1 MLCYL
6 SKMIY
11 SLLLGHRV
19 ACASHTEN
27 NTTTGLSII
36 NRGSNG
42 LGCCRQYIS
51 RVTDTYKY
59 KSRAQAG
66 IHSLYNFVK

>member
-1 MLCYL
+1 MLCYQ

-42 LGCCRQYIS
+42 LGCCRQYI
-51 RVTDTYKY
+51 
-59 KSRAQAG
+59 
-66 IHSLYNFVK
+66 